1 MQTFV
6 WGEEFYTGIGT
17 VDEQHHAL
25 VDLFNRLSASLTE
38 REGAGEA
45 AVQLAYAQLI
55 DYTKYHFAAEK
66 DLMQRTGVD
75 RRHITLHLRLHDD
88 FVEQVRAM
96 WSARSA
102 LSNPAEVFLS
112 FLTSWLCLHVLGVDQ
127 SLARQIELVKSG
139 KTPELAF
146 ELELL
151 RPRDKSAEAMIK
163 ALRNTYQVVSRLSL
177 DLISA
182 NHLLEERV
190 AARTAELQQANAA
203 LILANQKLE
212 VFSQTDGLLGI
223 ANRKYFDARLKAEW
237 DRAIREQHPVGL
249 LMIDVDFFKLYNDY
263 YGHPAG
269 DACLQSVAKAVSG
282 KMVRALD
289 LLARYGGEEFVVVL
303 PNTSSQGAY
312 KVALSICQAVSDLHI
327 PHAASTVADHI
338 TVSVG
343 VASLLPDRQSTA
355 DQVVTAADKALYNA
369 KQQGRNRV
377 CLAFELESSQI
388 PVQGQK
394 PTTVL
399 PRR

>member
-17 VDEQHHAL
+17 IDEQHHAL
-25 VDLFNRLSASLTE
+25 VDLFNRLSGSLTE

-45 AVQLAYAQLI
+45 AVQLAYGQLI
-55 DYTKYHFAAEK
+55 DYTKYHFTAEEE
-66 DLMQRTGVD
+66 LMQRNGVD
-75 RRHITLHLRLHDD
+75 QRHTTLHLRLHDE

-127 SLARQIELVKSG
+127 SLARQIELIKSG
-139 KTPELAF
+139 KRPELAH

-212 VFSQTDGLLGI
+212 VYSQTDGLLGI
-223 ANRKYFDARLKAEW
+223 ANRKYFDSRLKSEW
-237 DRAIREQHPVGL
+237 NRAIREQHPVGL

-269 DACLQSVAKAVSG
+269 DACLQSVANAVSG

-303 PNTSSQGAY
+303 PNTSSQGAF
-312 KVALSICQAVSDLHI
+312 KVALSVCQAVSDLHI

-338 TVSVG
+338 TVSIG

-355 DQVVTAADKALYNA
+355 DQVVTAADQALYNA
-369 KQQGRNRV
+369 KQEGRNRV
-377 CLAFELESSQI
+377 CLAFELEASQVPI
-388 PVQGQK
+388 QGQN
-394 PTTVL
+394 TAGL

>member
-6 WGEEFYTGIGT
+6 WGEEFHTGIGT
-17 VDEQHHAL
+17 LDEQHHAL

-55 DYTKYHFAAEK
+55 DYTKYHFTAEEN
-66 DLMQRTGVD
+66 LMQRVGVD
-75 RRHITLHLRLHDD
+75 QRHSTLHLRLHDE

-127 SLARQIELVKSG
+127 SLARQIELINSG

-182 NHLLEERV
+182 NHFLEERV
-190 AARTAELQQANAA
+190 AARTAELQQTNAA

-212 VFSQTDGLLGI
+212 VYSQTDGLLGI
-223 ANRKYFDARLKAEW
+223 ANRKYFDARLKDEW
-237 DRAIREQHPVGL
+237 NRAIREQHPVGL

-269 DACLQSVAKAVSG
+269 DACLQSVANAVGG

-312 KVALSICQAVSDLHI
+312 KVALGICQAVSDLHI

-343 VASLLPDRQSTA
+343 VASLLPDRRSTA
-355 DQVVTAADKALYNA
+355 DRAVAAADQALYSA

-377 CLAFELESSQI
+377 CLAFELEASQV

-394 PTTVL
+394 STTGL

>member
-25 VDLFNRLSASLTE
+25 VDLFNRLSSSLTE

-45 AVQLAYAQLI
+45 AVQLAYSQLI
-55 DYTKYHFAAEK
+55 DYTKYHFSAEE
-66 DLMQRTGVD
+66 DLMQRSGVD
-75 RRHITLHLRLHDD
+75 QRHTTLHLRLHDE

-127 SLARQIELVKSG
+127 SLARQIELIKSG
-139 KTPELAF
+139 KTSELAF

-182 NHLLEERV
+182 NHFLEERV

-212 VFSQTDGLLGI
+212 VYSQTDGLLGI
-223 ANRKYFDARLKAEW
+223 ANRKYFDSRLKAEW
-237 DRAIREQHPVGL
+237 NRAIREQHPVGL

-269 DACLQSVAKAVSG
+269 DACLQSIANAVSG

-355 DQVVTAADKALYNA
+355 DLAVTAADQALYSA

-377 CLAFELESSQI
+377 CLAFELEASQVPI
-388 PVQGQK
+388 QGQK
-394 PTTVL
+394 PAAGL

>member
-38 REGAGEA
+38 RDGAGEA

-55 DYTKYHFAAEK
+55 DYTKYHFSAEE

-75 RRHITLHLRLHDD
+75 QRHTTLHLRLHDE

-127 SLARQIELVKSG
+127 SLARQIELIKSG

-182 NHLLEERV
+182 NHFLEERV

-212 VFSQTDGLLGI
+212 VYSQTDGLLGI
-223 ANRKYFDARLKAEW
+223 ANRKYFDSRLKAEW
-237 DRAIREQHPVGL
+237 NRAIREQHPVGL

-269 DACLQSVAKAVSG
+269 DACLQSIANAVSG

-343 VASLLPDRQSTA
+343 VASLLPDRQSTPDLA
-355 DQVVTAADKALYNA
+355 VTAADQALYSA

-377 CLAFELESSQI
+377 CLAFELEASQVPI
-388 PVQGQK
+388 LGQK
-394 PTTVL
+394 PAAGMT
-399 PRR
+399 RR